1 MIIGIGIDIVS
12 VSRFEKWYD
21 SPRIVKRFFHPE
33 EYSTVIKMPKNTALQ
48 SLAARFAAKEAF
60 VKALGTGFKGIA
72 LADICI
78 HNNALGKP
86 ELLVYNSARDAF
98 VKSGADYIHVSLSHE
113 KEYATAFI
121 ILERHC

>member
-33 EYSTVIKMPKNTALQ
+33 EYSTVIKMPKNTAL
-48 SLAARFAAKEAF
+48 AF

-78 HNNALGKP
+78 HKNALGKP